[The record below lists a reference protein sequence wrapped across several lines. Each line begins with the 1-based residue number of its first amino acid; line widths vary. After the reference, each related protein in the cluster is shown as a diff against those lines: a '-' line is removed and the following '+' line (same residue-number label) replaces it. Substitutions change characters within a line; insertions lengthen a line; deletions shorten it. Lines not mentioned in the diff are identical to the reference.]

1 MTSVDKYD
9 LGLSMYIPFSSINK
23 GPLIFVSGE
32 LGYFVQKV
40 YFSVSEIFF
49 FYQYL
54 YIYGKDDLLKH

>member
-32 LGYFVQKV
+32 LGFLYRGFIFRLR
-40 YFSVSEIFF
+40 YFF

-54 YIYGKDDLLKH
+54 YIYGKDDLLKD